1 MALAYRSVSDIL
13 LVVLM
18 CPALSYMC
26 AKVFAPAWH
35 LGIGTE
41 GNTMSPVVYL
51 DYNASTP
58 VDTRVTSAMFDAM
71 DHFGNPS
78 SLQHRTGQAAAEIVE
93 GARDRIAALV
103 GRPAQD
109 VILTSGASEAAAV
122 GLVGAM
128 LGATGRPNVLVAA
141 TEHKAILA
149 AADLGARLTSGEV
162 KIARVER
169 SGVVDL
175 DHLSDLADD
184 SVSVV
189 AVMAANNETG
199 VLGPLA
205 EVSEI
210 AQAAGAVRFVD
221 ITQLAGK
228 RSVSAMQDRAD
239 LMVCSSH
246 KIYGPKGA
254 GALIASRH
262 IQRALV
268 PLLSG
273 GGQERGLR
281 GGTQNTLA
289 IAGFGLAA
297 ELADKEHA
305 TDANRLRRQTEQ
317 LLAGLRQRIDGVEL
331 NSVTAQRLCNTL
343 NLRFV
348 GADSEAVMASMPG
361 IEVSAGSACQSATP
375 TQSHV
380 LLSMGMS
387 SEAASESLRI
397 SLGRPTTSGE
407 ISIAIDEIAS
417 AVTRVRRL
425 TTRLEG

>member
-1 MALAYRSVSDIL
+1 MTS
-13 LVVLM
+13 
-18 CPALSYMC
+18 
-26 AKVFAPAWH
+26 
-35 LGIGTE
+35 
-41 GNTMSPVVYL
+41 VVYL

-58 VDTRVTSAMFDAM
+58 VDPRVTPAMFAAVDQ
-71 DHFGNPS
+71 FGNPS
-78 SLQHRTGQAAAEIVE
+78 SLQHHSGQTAAEIVE
-93 GARDRIAALV
+93 EARSRVAALV

-109 VILTSGASEAAAV
+109 VILTSGASEGAAI
-122 GLVGAM
+122 GLMGAM
-128 LGATGRPNVLVAA
+128 LGAKGRPNVVVAA

-149 AADLGARLTSGEV
+149 AAELGARLTSGEV
-162 KIARVER
+162 RVARVER

-199 VLGPLA
+199 VLGPLV
-205 EVSEI
+205 EISKI
-210 AQAAGAVRFVD
+210 AQAAGALRFVD
-221 ITQLAGK
+221 ITQSAGK
-228 RSVSAMQDRAD
+228 ASISAIQGEAD

-246 KIYGPKGA
+246 KMYGPKGA

-262 IQRALV
+262 VQRAMV
-268 PLLSG
+268 PLLPG

-281 GGTQNTLA
+281 GGTQNTTA

-297 ELADKEHA
+297 ELSEKEYA
-305 TDANRLRRQTEQ
+305 TDANRLRRQSEH
-317 LLAGLRQRIDGVEL
+317 LLAGLTQRIDGVEV
-331 NSVTAQRLCNTL
+331 NSGTAQRLCNTL

-348 GADSEAVMASMPG
+348 GADSQAVMTSMPSV
-361 IEVSAGSACQSATP
+361 EVSAGSACQSATP

-380 LLSMGMS
+380 LLAMGMS

-397 SLGRPTTSGE
+397 SLGRPTKSEE
-407 ISIAIDEIAS
+407 ISMVIDEIAS

-425 TTRLEG
+425 TTQSEG